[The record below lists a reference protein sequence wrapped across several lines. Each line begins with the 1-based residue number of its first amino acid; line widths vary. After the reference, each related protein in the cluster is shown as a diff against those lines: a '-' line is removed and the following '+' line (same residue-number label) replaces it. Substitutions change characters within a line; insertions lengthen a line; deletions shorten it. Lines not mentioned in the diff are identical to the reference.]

1 MIYVGSS
8 KAKTTVPIGQSEYT
22 NKVCGWWGKKED
34 EACEARVNNAIKR
47 VEKAM
52 IEG

>member
-1 MIYVGSS
+1 
-8 KAKTTVPIGQSEYT
+8 VPIGQSEYT

-34 EACEARVNNAIKR
+34 VACEARVDNATKG
-47 VEKAM
+47 VEKAR